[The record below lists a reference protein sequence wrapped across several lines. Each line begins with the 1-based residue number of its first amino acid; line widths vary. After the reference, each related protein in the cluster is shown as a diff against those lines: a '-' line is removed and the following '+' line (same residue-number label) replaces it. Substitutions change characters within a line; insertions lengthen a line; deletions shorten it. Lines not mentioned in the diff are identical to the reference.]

1 MTPELISLLISAPDT
16 QLDSNVKPLIKKWD
30 TPPKAL
36 QILEVLDACVHGG
49 LASTLV
55 VKLLEK
61 FMHEA
66 IQLEGTT
73 YEALVAQATWRSS
86 DGK

>member
-1 MTPELISLLISAPDT
+1 MTAELIALLLKAPDS
-16 QLDSNVKPLIKKWD
+16 QLDYSVKPLIQKWD

-36 QILEVLDACVHGG
+36 QILEVLDLCVHGG
-49 LASTLV
+49 LASGLV
-55 VKLLEK
+55 ITLLEK

-73 YEALVAQATWRSS
+73 YEALVAQATWRGT